1 MRGLEATLP
10 PAFSLLKSEFNDFLF
25 APIGEEGNHAVL
37 TVLSALARLDIDPWQ
52 ESALLAQQSKDA
64 ATQRLTSII
73 ASLPNGLWAPSDAGT
88 IAARLIALLPTK
100 RAVALPARGP
110 AATRSQR
117 ARPAS
122 SSVVR
127 FVFIAALGGLMFF
140 SIAGR
145 LRPPVGLDSA
155 ASTTTSSPTA
165 PLAALE

>member
-110 AATRSQR
+110 AATRSQL

-122 SSVVR
+122 SSDVR
-127 FVFIAALGGLMFF
+127 AVNASLRVRVLVMQQPALWVAER
-140 SIAGR
+140 STGR
-145 LRPPVGLDSA
+145 QSCRH
-155 ASTTTSSPTA
+155 PTA
-165 PLAALE
+165 PRVRLAGWR